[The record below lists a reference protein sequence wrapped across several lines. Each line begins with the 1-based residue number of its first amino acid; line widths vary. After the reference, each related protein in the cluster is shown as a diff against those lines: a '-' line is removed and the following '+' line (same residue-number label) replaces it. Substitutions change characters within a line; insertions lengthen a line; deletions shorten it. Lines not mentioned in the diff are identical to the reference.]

1 MTKPH
6 PQKRRL
12 SEIARDWLLPTERLR
27 STPEGLAYWVA
38 WFMLALVGWFQQINL
53 ILLVSGLAAGPLVT
67 SFFMSTAMLR
77 RVRPERRL
85 PSHIF
90 AGQPLPIDYVL
101 DNSAR
106 KSAVLALTLHDEWTP
121 VESIPGAVS
130 FRPSVFF
137 SRVGGGL
144 RERLRWQITAP
155 GRGRYRATTM
165 TMITRFPFGLMERS
179 SLISGTE
186 TFVIY
191 PRIGHLTRKWHLVH
205 RQSTMTKRGQKQ
217 DRSSQQLEYHGLR
230 DYRPDDSPRWIHW
243 RTSARINQLMVK
255 EFEQQ
260 NEQDLAILLDP
271 WMPRNRPTEEMRR
284 HVEDAIEFT
293 ASLCVDLCRAGR
305 RRVSLGWI
313 GATPDLRQGQA
324 SVRLLHEMLESL
336 ATVKVNHELS
346 LHQLFD
352 ILPPATLREAIFVIV
367 TTRPI
372 EIAEEAAKS
381 DRLRAA
387 AGRGLA
393 NRMVLLD
400 VSKGDL
406 EGLVEYEE
414 VQAAAETVSQV
425 RLDSPSPGDEAG
437 MGRAEAAAMTTSGGR
452 P

>member
-1 MTKPH
+1 
-6 PQKRRL
+6 
-12 SEIARDWLLPTERLR
+12 
-27 STPEGLAYWVA
+27 
-38 WFMLALVGWFQQINL
+38 
-53 ILLVSGLAAGPLVT
+53 
-67 SFFMSTAMLR
+67 
-77 RVRPERRL
+77 
-85 PSHIF
+85 
-90 AGQPLPIDYVL
+90 
-101 DNSAR
+101 
-106 KSAVLALTLHDEWTP
+106 
-121 VESIPGAVS
+121 
-130 FRPSVFF
+130 
-137 SRVGGGL
+137 
-144 RERLRWQITAP
+144 
-155 GRGRYRATTM
+155 
-165 TMITRFPFGLMERS
+165 MITRFPFGLMERS
-179 SLISGTE
+179 SLISE
-186 TFVIY
+186 EESFVIY
-191 PRIGHLTRKWHLVH
+191 PRVGHLTRKWHLVH

-284 HVEDAIEFT
+284 HVEEAIEFT

-305 RRVSLGWI
+305 RRLSMGWI

-387 AGRGLA
+387 AGRGLV

-400 VSKGDL
+400 VSRGDL
-406 EGLVEYEE
+406 EGLVEYEKTE
-414 VQAAAETVSQV
+414 AAVETVSAV
-425 RLDSPSPGDEAG
+425 RVESPQTDDEP
-437 MGRAEAAAMTTSGGR
+437 GRAMGYVETGVGGES
-452 P
+452 

>member
-1 MTKPH
+1 MSKPQ
-6 PQKRRL
+6 QKNNRRFSAIL
-12 SEIARDWLLPTERLR
+12 KDWLLPTERLR
-27 STPEGLAYWVA
+27 STPEGLAYWLA

-53 ILLVSGLAAGPLVT
+53 ILLVAGLAAGPLVT

-85 PSHIF
+85 PTHIF
-90 AGQPLPIDYVL
+90 AGQPLPIDYVM

-121 VESIPGAVS
+121 VDSIPGATS

-155 GRGRYRATTM
+155 ARGRYRATMM

-179 SLISGTE
+179 SLVADEES
-186 TFVIY
+186 FVIY

-271 WMPRNRPTEEMRR
+271 WLPRNRATDQMRR

-313 GATPDLRQGQA
+313 GATADLRQGQA

-336 ATVKVNHELS
+336 ATMKVNHELS
-346 LHQLFD
+346 LFQLFD

-367 TTRPI
+367 TTRPL
-372 EIAEEAAKS
+372 EIAEEAARS
-381 DRLRAA
+381 DRLNAA
-387 AGRGLA
+387 AGRGLM

-400 VSKGDL
+400 VSRGDL
-406 EGLVEYEE
+406 KGLVEYDEIHAAPESVSAVAMEAPSVGEE
-414 VQAAAETVSQV
+414 
-425 RLDSPSPGDEAG
+425 PSTAVLE
-437 MGRAEAAAMTTSGGR
+437 GGLAL
-452 P
+452 